1 MDASKN
7 ELYVTGSIVVST
19 RADDYGGNVV
29 RVPAGNKA
37 SSPALRPTLS
47 PMERIQ
53 DGKVGR
59 DVMLLLSCVL
69 SGGYE
74 CVEL

>member
-1 MDASKN
+1 M
-7 ELYVTGSIVVST
+7 G
-19 RADDYGGNVV
+19 
-29 RVPAGNKA
+29 RVK
-37 SSPALRPTLS
+37 
-47 PMERIQ
+47 